1 MTPRD
6 LRNIHT
12 TGNSCRDALPCANMA
27 LKLRF
32 PFKTY
37 KVSTSSHL
45 YICSHSP
52 WNSPQQLAVLE
63 GFAEANI
70 VFMVITLAKILSRWL
85 FRKKI
90 YIQFIICN
98 TYFLTK
104 LSFTNKRDHLHM
116 LEKCLFVLQ
125 EVRSIIYFWQFI
137 HPVSLGSLGS
147 GTFFALRYYIIVSA
161 EFCNVT
167 FLSNLYFVSFFYH
180 LFICW
185 RQRKNKTCDIKQKI
199 FT

>member
-1 MTPRD
+1 MR
-6 LRNIHT
+6 
-12 TGNSCRDALPCANMA
+12 PCT
-27 LKLRF
+27 KTKVSF
-32 PFKTY
+32 QDTY

-90 YIQFIICN
+90 YIQFTIFN

-116 LEKCLFVLQ
+116 LEKCLYVLQ
-125 EVRSIIYFWQFI
+125 EIRSIIYVRQFI
-137 HPVSLGSLGS
+137 HLLSLSSRANG
-147 GTFFALRYYIIVSA
+147 FAFTSYIIVLA
-161 EFCNVT
+161 KLCNVT
-167 FLSNLYFVSFFYH
+167 FLNNFYFVSFFYY

-185 RQRKNKTCDIKQKI
+185 HQRKMRH
-199 FT
+199 